1 MSVAPDVSP
10 TTQNILAD
18 EAASSWLR
26 SALQSA
32 LKRDPVDALN
42 DALVLAAALDAHLRV
57 ELGVED
63 PS

>member
-32 LKRDPVDALN
+32 LKRDPRICAPASTYSFTLLCISTEPV
-42 DALVLAAALDAHLRV
+42 R
-57 ELGVED
+57 
-63 PS
+63 